1 MINPETDG
9 AMPVDCQLQM
19 TGDKMQIS
27 YGGNRGWIIQVSTND
42 LLEEMRNFD
51 SKWGGRDKNG
61 I

>member
-1 MINPETDG
+1 
-9 AMPVDCQLQM
+9 MPVDCQLQM

-51 SKWGGRDKNG
+51 SKWGNRNG

>member
-42 LLEEMRNFD
+42 LLKEMRNFD
-51 SKWGGRDKNG
+51 SKWGNRNG